1 MKFLKQIVFIFSLT
15 VVFTAQSQVKVSL
28 KIGTAP
34 NWGPAGYTDVQYYYL
49 PDIEVYYDINTSMF
63 IYLYNGV
70 WIRRTYLP
78 YRYRYYDL
86 YGGYKVVLN
95 HYHGYYPYGHFRNH
109 RYRYGKGYRGR
120 YQRNIGT
127 KPGKVK
133 PHVTT
138 PRPLPKPTPR
148 PKPALRPV
156 TKPTPHS
163 APRPVP
169 KKNVPVKSK
178 SPVNHIEKKSNGG
191 GNHGNGGGQKG
202 GGNSGGKGGG
212 GHGGKH

>member
-1 MKFLKQIVFIFSLT
+1 MT
-15 VVFTAQSQVKVSL
+15 AAFTAQSQVKVSV

-34 NWGPAGYTDVQYYYL
+34 NWGPVGYTDVQYYYL
-49 PDIEVYYDINTSMF
+49 PDIEVYYDINTNMF

-78 YRYRYYDL
+78 YRYRNYDL

-109 RYRYGKGYRGR
+109 RHRYGKGYRGR

-127 KPGKVK
+127 RPGKVK
-133 PHVTT
+133 PPSKPTRQVPKPT
-138 PRPLPKPTPR
+138 PHPMPKPTPR
-148 PKPALRPV
+148 PVPKPSPRPLS
-156 TKPTPHS
+156 KPTP
-163 APRPVP
+163 RPKQNP
-169 KKNVPVKSK
+169 PVKLK
-178 SPVNHIEKKSNGG
+178 SPVHHIEKQGHGG
-191 GNHGNGGGQKG
+191 RKP
-202 GGNSGGKGGG
+202 GG